1 MVCKKCGTAVL
12 DDGATY
18 CSACGSRLDG
28 KKACVSC
35 GKLNDVDFTYCVYC
49 GGRMDGK
56 TVCSACGT
64 AYNGQFCPACGKSED
79 KQPQGVAMQTRIKK
93 EEESVCGQ
101 GKVCKIFDIVSGGL
115 LMAGVLFA
123 LIFVF
128 LISLT
133 AEISPSSLAGTVGV
147 SENISIFDYFGK
159 YYKELG
165 ELDSDTWFGKLLYN
179 NELTFG
185 LIGTGIVAV
194 TLPLV
199 VAFASVATVVYVRN
213 LMGLTK
219 RKADKWAIVTVLSF
233 LAGAIA
239 FFGLHKV
246 VFNGT
251 YNSQIFE
258 IKLVASSATNWG
270 IVLGAIALLGGVICK
285 MVAGGKENL
294 RAKKI
299 VGLSLSLGS
308 IVFCCLLFGFIGNY
322 ATALSFRI
330 DGALV
335 EMKLGNT
342 LSNQIAISAFEG
354 LGAELDGSS
363 YRDLTLYL
371 ETFTILNTAIQV
383 FLLVTLVAVVICSAK
398 NLKNFLGGKQNSG
411 LGMAIISTVF
421 ALVCLIL
428 HIVANGCLT
437 SIFDIFELEEEG
449 IKIIS
454 DFASPICLFVFSI
467 VNLAA
472 ACVHF
477 VLNAKWKKLEQAE

>member
-233 LAGAIA
+233 LAGVIA

-246 VFNGT
+246 SME
-251 YNSQIFE
+251 YIFE
-258 IKLVASSATNWG
+258 LKIVATPVTNWG
-270 IVLGAIALLGGVICK
+270 IVLSAIALIGGVACK
-285 MVAGGKENL
+285 IVAGGKENL

-308 IVFCCLLFGFIGNY
+308 IVFCCLLFSSIGNY
-322 ATALSFRI
+322 ATALNIRSDAQVI
-330 DGALV
+330 DL
-335 EMKLGNT
+335 KLGT
-342 LSNQIAISAFEG
+342 MVSSSAIIALFETVMAS
-354 LGAELDGSS
+354 LGAQE
-363 YRDLTLYL
+363 YQTFTANL
-371 ETFTILNTAIQV
+371 EVFTILNTVIQILLLLLMVAIV
-383 FLLVTLVAVVICSAK
+383 ESTH
-398 NLKNFLGGKQNSG
+398 KNFKNFFEKKQGSTLGV
-411 LGMAIISTVF
+411 AIIATVLG
-421 ALVCLIL
+421 LVCLIL
-428 HIVANGCLT
+428 HIVANGCLMT
-437 SIFDIFELEEEG
+437 MFDTLAETEE
-449 IKIIS
+449 IKIITG
-454 DFASPICLFVFSI
+454 FASPICLFVFSI
-467 VNLAA
+467 LNLAV
-472 ACVHF
+472 ACVHS
-477 VLNAKWKKLEQAE
+477 VLNSKWKKLEQAE